1 MMALLSL
8 NIWRLY
14 RTTISSS
21 SNRIPSLLDRGGSSE
36 EIISGLAA
44 LAEVSSNQI
53 VVPGSAVDTVLPMG
67 SGIVTGRMLL
77 VESDADVTIKIGGT
91 DVEREW
97 PLRVPSLT
105 TTSGLKAR
113 LIADVEF
120 TSLYISVPGTVDA
133 NVYYAVVGV

>member
-1 MMALLSL
+1 MALLSL
-8 NIWRLY
+8 NIWR
-14 RTTISSS
+14 RFQTTISANSS
-21 SNRIPSLLDRGGSSE
+21 RVPALVCRGDSNE
-36 EIISGLAA
+36 EIISSLAA

-77 VESDADVTIKIGGT
+77 VESDADVTIKIDGT
-91 DVEREW
+91 DSEREW
-97 PLRVPSLT
+97 PLKVPSLT

>member
-1 MMALLSL
+1 MALLSL

-21 SNRIPSLLDRGGSSE
+21 SNRVPSLIDRGSSTE

-91 DVEREW
+91 DAAREW